1 MCCFVY
7 ISLILIC
14 YFLRKIKKTYCSL
27 LLKKITCC
35 AKRQKKVNCLSQP
48 PPPCK
53 DIKWSVPNAR
63 NFDIGNYLR
72 DLDWM
77 SVRTRLNIL
86 R

>member
-48 PPPCK
+48 PP
-53 DIKWSVPNAR
+53 
-63 NFDIGNYLR
+63 L
-72 DLDWM
+72 
-77 SVRTRLNIL
+77 VRISNGRSLTLETSTLETIYVT
-86 R
+86 